1 MTAFAFVRPSPV
13 SSNVI
18 IGRFLGDLSALRS
31 ASLVSRVSLII
42 RVIMCFSQ
50 IAANVLNVE
59 PGTLIYEYY
68 FDSDHKAFLYEVYK
82 SDQAAIEHV
91 RNFRGSNWEVRFG
104 EFFSI
109 SNFSVLG
116 NSSEELKESLKGYTT
131 DFRTLKGG
139 FHKPAEN
146 LGETILEL

>member
-1 MTAFAFVRPSPV
+1 MKYLLVVLIFF
-13 SSNVI
+13 SSGTLADESERLNPI
-18 IGRFLGDLSALRS
+18 IFMLDLS
-31 ASLVSRVSLII
+31 VSEGKRVEADK
-42 RVIMCFSQ
+42 FTHE

-91 RNFRGSNWEVRFG
+91 RNFRGSNWERRFG
-104 EFFSI
+104 DFFSI
-109 SNFSVLG
+109 INFSVLG
-116 NSSEELKESLKGYTT
+116 NSSEELKKSLEGYTA

-146 LGETILEL
+146 LAEKILEI

>member
-1 MTAFAFVRPSPV
+1 MKYLLLLIMFLSF
-13 SSNVI
+13 SSLADQSKKLDPI
-18 IGRFLGDLSALRS
+18 IFMLDLS
-31 ASLVSRVSLII
+31 VSDGKREQAEK
-42 RVIMCFSQ
+42 FTHE
-50 IAANVLNVE
+50 IAVNVLNAE

-91 RNFRGSNWEVRFG
+91 KNFRGSSWEVRFG

-109 SNFSVLG
+109 TNFAVLG
-116 NSSEELKESLKGYTT
+116 NSSAELKKSLEGYTT

-139 FHKPAEN
+139 FHKPAKN
-146 LGETILEL
+146 LAEKIMEL

>member
-1 MTAFAFVRPSPV
+1 MKYLILVMVFWSF
-13 SSNVI
+13 SSLANDSNKLNPI
-18 IGRFLGDLSALRS
+18 IFMLDLS
-31 ASLVSRVSLII
+31 VSEGKKGQAEK
-42 RVIMCFSQ
+42 FTHE

-82 SDQAAIEHV
+82 SDQAALEHV

-116 NSSEELKESLKGYTT
+116 NSSEELKKSLEGYTT
-131 DFRTLKGG
+131 DFRTLKSG
-139 FHKPAEN
+139 FHKPAKS
-146 LGETILEL
+146 LGKEIRGL